1 MDPADCQDWYGTIA
15 NYNFNGLAACTDKS
29 IPDSQIRDRRKTHRM
44 IGNFAEWNI
53 QNLCIRVAVS
63 MILGGVIGLDRGM
76 KHRGAGTKTITVVC
90 LGATL
95 VMLTE
100 QYIQIHFPG
109 LANMNRMAAQ
119 VISGVGFIGVGTIIV
134 SRHRVRG
141 LTTAA
146 TLWASACVGL
156 AVGIGFVEGG
166 VLVTV
171 MMLLSLHILPRV
183 EHFAARHSH
192 YCNVFIDLEESR
204 DLHPVVKELRDAG
217 VVIDSMDMGESRA
230 AGVGVSVHM
239 VLYLK
244 KTAGRTLVYDILVK
258 SDKVMS
264 VDFL

>member
-1 MDPADCQDWYGTIA
+1 
-15 NYNFNGLAACTDKS
+15 
-29 IPDSQIRDRRKTHRM
+29 M
-44 IGNFAEWNI
+44 ILGNFAAWSLRNI
-53 QNLCIRVAVS
+53 FIRVIVS
-63 MILGGVIGLDRGM
+63 ALLGGIIGLDRGM

-100 QYIQIHFPG
+100 QYIQINFPG
-109 LANMNRMAAQ
+109 LANMGRLAAQ

-146 TLWASACVGL
+146 TLWASACIGL

-166 VLVTV
+166 VLITA
-171 MMLLSLHILPRV
+171 MMLLSLHVLPYV
-183 EHFAARHSH
+183 ERFATRHSH

-204 DLHPVVKELRDAG
+204 GLHTVIQKLKEAG
-217 VVIDSMDMGESRA
+217 VTIDSMDTSESRA
-230 AGVGVSVHM
+230 EGVGISVHM

-244 KTAGRTLVYDILVK
+244 KTVRRTEIYDILVK
-258 SDKVMS
+258 LDEVVS

>member
-1 MDPADCQDWYGTIA
+1 MMYWDFST
-15 NYNFNGLAACTDKS
+15 
-29 IPDSQIRDRRKTHRM
+29 
-44 IGNFAEWNI
+44 WNL
-53 QNLCIRVAVS
+53 QNIIIRVTAS
-63 MILGGVIGLDRGM
+63 ALLGCIIGLDRGM

-109 LANMNRMAAQ
+109 LANIGRLAAQ
-119 VISGVGFIGVGTIIV
+119 VISGVGFIGVGTIII

-166 VLVTV
+166 VLITV
-171 MMLLSLHILPRV
+171 MMMLSLHILPFV
-183 EHFAARHSH
+183 ERFATTHSR

-204 DLHPVVKELRDAG
+204 DLHMVIQKLKEAG
-217 VVIDSMDMGESRA
+217 VVIDSMDASEAKSE
-230 AGVGVSVHM
+230 GVGVSVHM

-244 KTAGRTLVYDILVK
+244 KSINRTTVYEILAK
-258 SDKVMS
+258 LDKVLS

>member
-1 MDPADCQDWYGTIA
+1 
-15 NYNFNGLAACTDKS
+15 
-29 IPDSQIRDRRKTHRM
+29 M
-44 IGNFAEWNI
+44 ILGNFAEWNL
-53 QNLCIRVAVS
+53 QNILVRIIVS
-63 MILGGVIGLDRGM
+63 TVLGGIIGLDRGM

-100 QYIQIHFPG
+100 QYIQVNFTG

-166 VLVTV
+166 VLTTV
-171 MMLLSLHILPRV
+171 MMLVSLHVLPYV
-183 EHFAARHSH
+183 EHFATRHSH

-204 DLHPVVKELRDAG
+204 DLHMIVRQLKEAG
-217 VVIDSMDMGESRA
+217 VVIDSIEMGESRTSG
-230 AGVGVSVHM
+230 AGTSVHM

-244 KTAGRTLVYDILVK
+244 KTAGRTEVYDILMK
-258 SDKVMS
+258 SEKVIS

>member
-1 MDPADCQDWYGTIA
+1 MM
-15 NYNFNGLAACTDKS
+15 L
-29 IPDSQIRDRRKTHRM
+29 
-44 IGNFAEWNI
+44 GNFAEWNL
-53 QNLCIRVAVS
+53 QNILVRVLVS
-63 MILGGVIGLDRGM
+63 ALLGGIIGLDRGM

-100 QYIQIHFPG
+100 QYIQIYFPG

-146 TLWASACVGL
+146 TLWASACIGL

-166 VLVTV
+166 ILVTV
-171 MMLLSLHILPRV
+171 MMLGSLHVLPYV
-183 EHFAARHSH
+183 ERFATRHSH
-192 YCNVFIDLEESR
+192 FCNVFIDLEESR
-204 DLHPVVKELRDAG
+204 DLHTVIQKLKEAG
-217 VVIDSMDMGESRA
+217 VTIDSMDTSESKSE
-230 AGVGVSVHM
+230 GVGISVHM

-244 KTAGRTLVYDILVK
+244 KAVRRTEIYDILVK
-258 SDKVMS
+258 LDKVVS

>member
-1 MDPADCQDWYGTIA
+1 
-15 NYNFNGLAACTDKS
+15 
-29 IPDSQIRDRRKTHRM
+29 M
-44 IGNFAEWNI
+44 ISGNFAEWNM
-53 QNLCIRVAVS
+53 QNLLIRVIVS
-63 MILGGVIGLDRGM
+63 TVLGGIIGLDRGM

-100 QYIQIHFPG
+100 QYIQIYFPG

-166 VLVTV
+166 VLVTI
-171 MMLLSLHILPRV
+171 MMMLSLHVLPFV
-183 EHFAARHSH
+183 ERFATRHSR
-192 YCNVFIDLEESR
+192 YCNVFLDLEESR
-204 DLHPVVKELRDAG
+204 DLHRVIQKLKEAG
-217 VVIDSMDMGESRA
+217 VTVDSADTSESRTE
-230 AGVGVSVHM
+230 GVGISVHL

-244 KTAGRTLVYDILVK
+244 KAVRRTEIYEMLAKMDQVV
-258 SDKVMS
+258 S

>member
-1 MDPADCQDWYGTIA
+1 
-15 NYNFNGLAACTDKS
+15 
-29 IPDSQIRDRRKTHRM
+29 M
-44 IGNFAEWNI
+44 ILGNFAAWSI
-53 QNLCIRVAVS
+53 QNILIRVVVAT
-63 MILGGVIGLDRGM
+63 ILGGIIGLDRGM

-100 QYIQIHFPG
+100 QYIQIFFPG
-109 LANMNRMAAQ
+109 LANMNRLAAQ
-119 VISGVGFIGVGTIIV
+119 VISGVGFIGVGTIII

-166 VLVTV
+166 VLITA
-171 MMLLSLHILPRV
+171 MMLISLHVLPYV
-183 EHFAARHSH
+183 ERFAARHSR

-204 DLHPVVKELRDAG
+204 DLHTVIQKLKEADI
-217 VVIDSMDMGESRA
+217 VIDSMDMSDSKASGE
-230 AGVGVSVHM
+230 GISVHM
-239 VLYLK
+239 VLYVK
-244 KTAGRTLVYDILVK
+244 KSVGREEIYDILMK
-258 SDKVMS
+258 SDKVIA